1 MRQMESY
8 NSYIA
13 AKSRM
18 KRVRLIV
25 LVAAIIVA
33 AITADAQTLKDK
45 YTKSH
50 PLKIS
55 CDVEFYP
62 FEFIGENGAPE
73 GFNIDVMNAALKNLG
88 VFYNF
93 VALDKMDAEK
103 NFDANETNLIL
114 SPVVEKIP
122 GVFYGKFELSSYRVL
137 LVQRKG
143 ARNINSLKE
152 LKPTD
157 VVVAR
162 HGGYPA
168 EKALRMGLLKPS
180 QIEYRTLQEAI
191 EGLAENTV
199 DYIIAGGKTIDYY
212 IVKYNLND
220 FVDIKVIGI
229 PAGKMVFASRDKQL
243 IQELDNFCNSMEQSG
258 ELHLY
263 TNKWIYGN
271 EEETYSSPV
280 FLFTMFWSLLI
291 ICFLLLINR
300 IVNGRLKHTM
310 RRTIDTNNIVK
321 AALVMGGNNIICSDL
336 KTKKVTNL
344 YGNLAKCDGMGMME
358 FYSYIHPEDLEGV
371 KQNFNNMMK
380 SDKHM
385 ETVKYRLNVGTKEKP
400 EYRAFF
406 GQMAVEMEKG
416 EMVNVFT
423 TLSDVTEEERRE
435 MEERNASE
443 IYKHIFEM
451 SIAGLALYTPK
462 GKLIS
467 ANRTM
472 RAIFD
477 AGKLSRSSIEST
489 SLFDLPAVRGNYC
502 EHDDFYYFVC
512 TRCDLNGSGSNDYID
527 FRCRPIKSEKGK
539 LLYYMITA
547 RNMGDERLMYLQSR
561 RQDEEIRKVNS
572 ETQKFERELKILL
585 EESNMIVWRS
595 NVAKQ
600 HVTLYKDL
608 RTYEKRFKFDVMT
621 NLLVSSDQTETV
633 RKLIDPALNGG
644 MPCSCVVQFKGN
656 LKGEKTPTWFAMN
669 SVPEYDSEGKITG
682 CFGLLRDIDDLINAQ
697 LKMKKETERAND
709 SGRLKSVFLANMTHE
724 IRTPLNAIVG
734 FCDVLQSVEAEE
746 ERAEFLKIILNNCDL
761 LIQLINDILVIS
773 ELDSNGLTL
782 RPAKVDFAESF
793 YMICTSLRQ
802 RVQEPGVE
810 FIYENPF
817 DHLYVVLDINRIHQ
831 VITNFLTNAVKYTH
845 SGHIKLAYERRDGGL
860 YIYCED
866 TGAGIPKE
874 GQEKIFGR
882 FVKLNDYVQGAG
894 LGLSICKA
902 IAEKCG
908 GKIGVDSEVGKGSTF
923 WMWIP
928 EIKPDE

>member
-8 NSYIA
+8 NRYMGTMN
-13 AKSRM
+13 RM
-18 KRVRLIV
+18 KGMRLFGLIV
-25 LVAAIIVA
+25 TILLVALS
-33 AITADAQTLKDK
+33 ADAQSLKDK
-45 YTKSH
+45 YTKSQ

-55 CDVEFYP
+55 CDIESYP
-62 FEFIGENGAPE
+62 FEFIGDNGTVE
-73 GFNIDVMNAALKNLG
+73 GFNIDVMNAALKDMG
-88 VFYNF
+88 VSYSFIG
-93 VALDKMDAEK
+93 LDKMNAEK
-103 NFDANETNLIL
+103 NFEANETNLIL

-122 GVFYGKFELSSYRVL
+122 GVFYGKFELATYRVI

-143 ARNINSLKE
+143 ARNINSLRE
-152 LKPTD
+152 LRPTD

-162 HGGYPA
+162 QGGYAA

-180 QIEYRTLQEAI
+180 QIEYRTLKDAI
-191 EGLAENTV
+191 DGLAENAV
-199 DYIIAGGKTIDYY
+199 DYIISGGKTIDYY
-212 IVKYNLND
+212 LMKYNLND
-220 FVDIKVIGI
+220 NVDIKVIDI

-243 IQELDNFCNSMEQSG
+243 IQELDNCCNSMEQSG
-258 ELHLY
+258 ELHLF
-263 TNKWIYGN
+263 TNKWIYGGED
-271 EEETYSSPV
+271 EEQSSPV
-280 FLFTMFWSLLI
+280 LLFVLFWALLI
-291 ICFLLLINR
+291 ICFLMLVNR
-300 IVNGRLKHTM
+300 IVNWRLKHTLS
-310 RRTIDTNNIVK
+310 RTIDTNNIVR

-336 KTKKVTNL
+336 KTKKVINL
-344 YGNLAKCDGMGMME
+344 YGNLAKWNGMGMME
-358 FYSYIHPEDLEGV
+358 YYSFIHPDDMEGV
-371 KQNFNNMMK
+371 KQSFNNMMK
-380 SDKHM
+380 SDKHI
-385 ETVKYRLNVGTKEKP
+385 ETVRYRLNVGTRENP
-400 EYRAFF
+400 EYRTFF
-406 GQMAVEMEKG
+406 GQMTAEMEKG
-416 EMVNVFT
+416 EIVNVFT
-423 TLSDVTEEERRE
+423 TLSDVTEEEMRE
-435 MEERNASE
+435 KEERNTSE

-451 SIAGLALYTPK
+451 SIAGLALYTPD

-477 AGKLSRSSIEST
+477 AGKLSKSSIEST

-512 TRCDLNGSGSNDYID
+512 TRCDLNGSGNNSYID

-547 RNMGDERLMYLQSR
+547 RDMDDERQMYQQSR

-572 ETQKFERELKILL
+572 ETQKFERELRILL

-608 RTYEKRFKFDVMT
+608 RTYEKRFKFEAMAG
-621 NLLVSSDQTETV
+621 LLVSDDQSETV

-644 MPCSCVVQFKGN
+644 TPCSCVVQFKEN
-656 LKGEKTPTWFAMN
+656 LKGAPTPTWFAMN

-746 ERAEFLKIILNNCDL
+746 ERTEFLKIILNNCDL

-817 DHLYVVLDINRIHQ
+817 DHLFVVLDINRIHQ

-845 SGHIKLAYERRDGGL
+845 NGHIKLAYERRDGGL

-908 GKIGVDSEVGKGSTF
+908 GRIGVDSEVGKGSTF
-923 WMWIP
+923 WIWIP

>member
-1 MRQMESY
+1 
-8 NSYIA
+8 
-13 AKSRM
+13 M

-33 AITADAQTLKDK
+33 AITADAQTLQDK

-162 HGGYPA
+162 QGGYPA

-191 EGLAENTV
+191 EGLAENAV

-344 YGNLAKCDGMGMME
+344 YGNLAKRDGMGMME

-621 NLLVSSDQTETV
+621 NLLVSSEQTETV

-656 LKGEKTPTWFAMN
+656 LKGEKPPTWFAMN